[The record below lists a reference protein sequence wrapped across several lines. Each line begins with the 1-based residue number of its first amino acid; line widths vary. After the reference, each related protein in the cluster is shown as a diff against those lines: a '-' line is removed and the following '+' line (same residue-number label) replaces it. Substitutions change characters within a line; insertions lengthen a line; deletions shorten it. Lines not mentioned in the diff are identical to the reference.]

1 MDDAMYVYICTF
13 QMHAKIL
20 NSNHYTLV
28 TVSLQTRNI
37 MMKIAPQLH
46 DMLQET
52 GLVTD
57 IEYSHRSLPVG
68 WLGKL
73 GDVALDAMERLFDSM
88 KPRLCEDWSMTK
100 EKYDKMMQTATKECR
115 EFQSWTNI
123 HYIYGRKVDSG
134 NPASK

>member
-1 MDDAMYVYICTF
+1 
-13 QMHAKIL
+13 
-20 NSNHYTLV
+20 
-28 TVSLQTRNI
+28 

-57 IEYSHRSLPVG
+57 VEYSHRSLPIG

-88 KPRLCEDWSMTK
+88 KPRLCEDWSMTR
-100 EKYDKMMQTATKECR
+100 EKYDKMVQTAIRECR
-115 EFQSWTNI
+115 EFQSWTNV
-123 HYIYGRKVDSG
+123 HYIYCRKAING
-134 NPASK
+134 ATIPKP